1 MFTIG
6 MAGSSLQFAILNTT
20 TIENLSRKNIVW
32 TLALY
37 MPRPP
42 EMPPGFRTISY
53 SAEQRLKSSDAT
65 GDQAAGTIRTFAIL
79 HTKPGENPFD
89 LGPFQNYKT
98 VMGEHWY
105 DWFLP
110 IKYSPCCYH
119 DGTDSQFA
127 LGPVVQRMRREA
139 GIELPEEVD
148 EDQTHRRRRRRR
160 RRRHRSDTAGARD
173 AGVGQDDG
181 PNEKVGPD
189 TGKHGDE
196 VDLESGLAHTNGIVQ

>member
-1 MFTIG
+1 MFAIG

-20 TIENLSRKNIVW
+20 TIENLSRRNIVW

-42 EMPPGFRTISY
+42 ETPPNFRTISY
-53 SAEQRLKSSDAT
+53 SAKQRLTGSDAT
-65 GDQAAGTIRTFAIL
+65 GDQAACTIRSFAIL

-110 IKYSPCCYH
+110 IKYSPCCFH
-119 DGTDSQFA
+119 DGTDSQFT

-148 EDQTHRRRRRRR
+148 EEKTHRRRRRR
-160 RRRHRSDTAGARD
+160 RRRHRSDTVRARD

-181 PNEKVGPD
+181 PNERVRQDDGPN
-189 TGKHGDE
+189 GDE
-196 VDLESGLAHTNGIVQ
+196 VDLESGLANTNGIVQ